1 MCTCDHGC
9 RDGPRAT
16 ATGDGHGPP
25 AAPAMAPLWSWWDP
39 LNEGARHPAVV
50 LRRQDALRANLRRL
64 EAKPSEEAD
73 DEAAAEEA
81 DDEAAAEG
89 AEPGEEADDEAAAEE
104 ADDEAAAEGPEP
116 GGGLL
121 SVRTMPFSLCLLQ
134 KRAFESG
141 SP

>member
-1 MCTCDHGC
+1 
-9 RDGPRAT
+9 
-16 ATGDGHGPP
+16 
-25 AAPAMAPLWSWWDP
+25 MAPLWSWWDP

-50 LRRQDALRANLRRL
+50 LRRQDALRANPRRW

-121 SVRTMPFSLCLLQ
+121 SVRTMPSALCVLQ

>member
-1 MCTCDHGC
+1 M
-9 RDGPRAT
+9 
-16 ATGDGHGPP
+16 
-25 AAPAMAPLWSWWDP
+25 
-39 LNEGARHPAVV
+39 V

-64 EAKPSEEAD
+64 EAKPS
-73 DEAAAEEA
+73 
-81 DDEAAAEG
+81 
-89 AEPGEEADDEAAAEE
+89 EEADDEAAAEE